1 MRNFP
6 LTIVL
11 LLCGLS
17 GISVSVS
24 EFHTVEVQSGE
35 EVTLLCSNFSSSLT
49 QIMWFKVA
57 KRVKPQ
63 CICHLFK
70 STEPAKFCDG
80 FQNGKYE
87 ATSNVSNLF
96 LKMKLVELSDSGLY
110 FCGYYITRT
119 PVIVEATYL
128 EVQGEFDGLTKWI
141 SVILGGLTVVL
152 TTVIIGLL
160 VKNKKL
166 QKAHTEEQNRQ
177 RWEAPETTFLNYA
190 SVTFHP
196 KTNRNLRPGSKSEVE
211 TTVIYSATT

>member
-128 EVQGEFDGLTKWI
+128 EVQEFDGLTKWI

-166 QKAHTEEQNRQ
+166 QKG
-177 RWEAPETTFLNYA
+177 TFTKVYYA
-190 SVTFHP
+190 LTSILFLVTLI
-196 KTNRNLRPGSKSEVE
+196 RNLRPASEREVE
-211 TTVIYSATT
+211 TVIYSATT